1 MTWVQGAAPR
11 RSLALFLVARVMQ
24 YTWRESIV
32 IHNIFTCFQPPHPK
46 LLNKISGCHAYKD
59 KGLNLC
65 VILLCSMKMKE
76 MLSSSSSSSSSSK
89 VRTDEEEG
97 EEGGS
102 HTISGE
108 RLGLKKLKRLVELNF
123 ECIKCFEPAILRAS
137 G

>member
-1 MTWVQGAAPR
+1 M
-11 RSLALFLVARVMQ
+11 LF
-24 YTWRESIV
+24 V
-32 IHNIFTCFQPPHPK
+32 IHNIFTCFQPPNPK
-46 LLNKISGCHAYKD
+46 LLNKISGYHANKD

-76 MLSSSSSSSSSSK
+76 MLSSSSSSSSSK

-123 ECIKCFEPAILRAS
+123 ECLKCFEPAILRAS

>member
-11 RSLALFLVARVMQ
+11 RSLVLFLVDRVMQ
-24 YTWRESIV
+24 YTWKESIV
-32 IHNIFTCFQPPHPK
+32 IHNIFTCFQPPNPK
-46 LLNKISGCHAYKD
+46 LLNKISGYHANKD

-76 MLSSSSSSSSSSK
+76 MLSSSSSSSSSK

-123 ECIKCFEPAILRAS
+123 ECSKCFEPAILRAS

>member
-1 MTWVQGAAPR
+1 M
-11 RSLALFLVARVMQ
+11 LF
-24 YTWRESIV
+24 V

-76 MLSSSSSSSSSSK
+76 MLSSSSSSSSSK

-97 EEGGS
+97 EEGDS

-123 ECIKCFEPAILRAS
+123 ECLKCFEPAILRAS